1 MDGQVAEIKLSVT
14 APKPM
19 EHALNWKMPAIGA
32 AMALGG
38 YALLASAQDLSN
50 RLIPVHV
57 PSTQTDN
64 PVFAL
69 PLYLIGV
76 LVQFGALL
84 FIKVAGIALVIAG
97 LIFLIITLVR
107 WLRTRGKPLPPPL
120 P

>member
-1 MDGQVAEIKLSVT
+1 MKD
-14 APKPM
+14 
-19 EHALNWKMPAIGA
+19 ALKWKMPAIGA
-32 AMALGG
+32 AMSLGG
-38 YALLASAQDLSN
+38 YALFASGPDLSTK
-50 RLIPVHV
+50 LISVRV

-84 FIKVAGIALVIAG
+84 LLEIVGIALIIAG
-97 LIFLIITLVR
+97 LVVLIIALVR

>member
-1 MDGQVAEIKLSVT
+1 MK
-14 APKPM
+14 
-19 EHALNWKMPAIGA
+19 HALKWKMPAIGA

>member
-1 MDGQVAEIKLSVT
+1 MSR
-14 APKPM
+14 
-19 EHALNWKMPAIGA
+19 ALKWKMPTIGA
-32 AMALGG
+32 AMSLGG
-38 YALLASAQDLSN
+38 YAIYASGPDLSS

-84 FIKVAGIALVIAG
+84 FIKVTGIALVIAG
-97 LIFLIITLVR
+97 FIFLIIALVR